1 MLQQFSRKVAKNLP
15 EAQAQF
21 DPTIILLIM
30 ELIAEFLP
38 VIMELCNKEPEDVV
52 SMAAEPTFLQRR
64 ILRMR
69 VRRNMGRK
77 AFRDGGD
84 EIVNSLLVTTSN
96 AKPEEISEIYDS
108 L

>member
-1 MLQQFSRKVAKNLP
+1 MLQQFSRKVAQNLP
-15 EAQAQF
+15 EAQAKF

-30 ELIAEFLP
+30 ELIAGFLP
-38 VIMELCNKEPEDVV
+38 TIMELCNKEPEDVI
-52 SMAAEPTFLQRR
+52 SMAAKPTGLQQR

-69 VRRNMGRK
+69 VRRNMGRR

-84 EIVNSLLVTTSN
+84 EIVNSLLVTTSD
-96 AKPEEISEIYDS
+96 AKPEEILEIYDT